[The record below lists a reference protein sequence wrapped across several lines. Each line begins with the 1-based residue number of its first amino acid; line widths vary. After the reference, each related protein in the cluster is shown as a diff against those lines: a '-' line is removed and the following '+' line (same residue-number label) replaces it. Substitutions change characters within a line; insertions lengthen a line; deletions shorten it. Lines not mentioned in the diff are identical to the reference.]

1 MYGDQ
6 GNNKPAIVLQVP
18 KVKLCAEIWKDKSIG
33 IEILRAFENLSDI
46 TAPIDIVVLSR
57 RASLSTKTPITAPH
71 IPVAGVAPRG
81 VFMTAQGEWT
91 WWQGQKKF
99 RTAPICMT

>member
-18 KVKLCAEIWKDKSIG
+18 KVKLCRNLERQEC

-57 RASLSTKTPITAPH
+57 SASLSTKTPITAPH

-91 WWQGQKKF
+91 
-99 RTAPICMT
+99 